1 MYIRR
6 KVYSISALEGDLLE
20 KSFSKGFTEYLKKV
34 AEDVKD
40 YEEVAGDGE
49 VSPAKEAMLK
59 KLQRYIKEN
68 PGKSA
73 AIGGGALATIGGGIA
88 LAKYLKN
95 RRRKEDAKSE
105 DSKEKNFSEGMNYLE
120 RVVESDTLPS
130 SVKESL
136 LKRLS
141 NYVKKNPLK
150 SAGIGAGAA
159 ATIGGGIALAKYLKN
174 KKKNEEGAKEEK
186 TFSEYL
192 DDAYIL
198 GIEAAQKEFGWLG
211 DKVKG
216 WADKLTNKAAKKDS
230 EGRKQVDSNK
240 GKYGIGA
247 AASSVSG
254 HAKVSAAEGTAAV
267 ARGMERAGNK
277 IGKAEDAVKK
287 GAQDLKK
294 KAVDTRDKAVKAGKD
309 FVKNVKDKAS
319 ARAEQAKQKRAELV
333 KKGKEAFASAKG
345 KVEAAGKKVRNSALE
360 GVANVAGKA
369 SKAAGN
375 LEKKALK
382 ARRYSEEGDKF
393 EDMKSYRGNGRALL
407 IGDSGAMIAR
417 ALGNRHATNLAKNNP
432 EISDEEL
439 IKKGSKRAA
448 IAGGLLG
455 TVGAA
460 ATVLNDP
467 YYREDPALAIAAGSL
482 PIRQALGGYLG
493 AKKAIKD
500 RLDKRDALK
509 LQGQN
514 IDKKK

>member
-95 RRRKEDAKSE
+95 RRRREDAKSE
-105 DSKEKNFSEGMNYLE
+105 ESKEKNFSEGMNYLE

-174 KKKNEEGAKEEK
+174 RKKNEEGSEEK

-240 GKYGIGA
+240 GKYGLGA

-267 ARGMERAGNK
+267 ARGMEKAGNK

-309 FVKNVKDKAS
+309 FVKNVKDKAN

-369 SKAAGN
+369 SKAAGK

-417 ALGNRHATNLAKNNP
+417 ALGNRHATNLAKKNS

-460 ATVLNDP
+460 AALSRP
-467 YYREDPALAIAAGSL
+467 EYREDPVMAVAAGSL
-482 PIRQALGGYLG
+482 PVRQALGGYLG

-514 IDKKK
+514 IDKKKD